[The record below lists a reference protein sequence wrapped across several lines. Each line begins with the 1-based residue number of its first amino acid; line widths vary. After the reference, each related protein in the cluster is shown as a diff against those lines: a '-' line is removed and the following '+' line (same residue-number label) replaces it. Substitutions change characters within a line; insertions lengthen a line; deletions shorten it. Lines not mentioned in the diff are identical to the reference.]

1 MRIKKY
7 NILLLITTFFL
18 ALCLLFLIFGKA
30 NKIKKRNIDFFE
42 AINISSETLN
52 PLNLSVLEKK
62 ILADFEAI
70 PENEYFYRY
79 KEIAENNRLLLT
91 SNSENNIGAYILR
104 ALLNSDKLSP
114 EKQLYILN
122 KLRVIDSL
130 SGNVVNNIKITIE
143 YFNLAEEL
151 NSEYDIATAKIGLSS
166 IISSLGSHRTAI
178 SILKSIDFK
187 NDKIPLINRLKI
199 LQHFHLAENEF
210 FLKKYDESIGD
221 LEKMIELS
229 KNEPEDYSNNIFLLK
244 NIIETQI
251 YVKTNKKESA
261 LKTLNLSKEFFKNN
275 QNNYF
280 LNLDIFYLLTLEI
293 YNLKYDFE
301 NFNISN
307 VKKIIDV
314 SEKVGDIIVLKT
326 AFEIL
331 LEYYVETNDFSEY
344 RNTIK
349 LYDSYL
355 YKINDANNK
364 FFTLFVVEKSQFERF
379 TAENRKLHTHII
391 ILLVGVVFVLMISY
405 KKIGSLDKKAKIDTL
420 TNIGNRL
427 AFNIKIKELKNK
439 DYTMLLFDIDNF
451 KKINDN
457 FGHDFGDDVLSG
469 IGKILKNLESKEVSF
484 YRVGGEEFAVI
495 FTNLKNSVSE
505 NKCEDIRQNIENLQ
519 WKHPLVVTISGGYCK
534 KCKNTYVQCDLKL
547 YEAKKSGKN
556 KIIY

>member
-18 ALCLLFLIFGKA
+18 ALCLLFLIFGRA

-70 PENEYFYRY
+70 PKNEYFYRY

-104 ALLNSDKLSP
+104 ALLNSSELSP
-114 EKQLYILN
+114 EKQLYVLN
-122 KLRVIDSL
+122 KLRVVDSL

-151 NSEYDIATAKIGLSS
+151 NSEYDIATAKIALGS

-199 LQHFHLAENEF
+199 LHYFHLAENQF

-244 NIIETQI
+244 NILETQI

-261 LKTLNLSKEFFKNN
+261 LKTLNLSKEFFKSN

-293 YNLKYDFE
+293 YNLKYEFE

-314 SEKVGDIIVLKT
+314 SEKVGDIIILKT

-331 LEYYVETNDFSEY
+331 LEYYVKTNDFSEY

-364 FFTLFVVEKSQFERF
+364 FFTLFVVKKSQAERLQL
-379 TAENRKLHTHII
+379 ENKKLYTHII

-405 KKIGSLDKKAKIDTL
+405 KKMGSLDKKAKIDTL

-439 DYTMLLFDIDNF
+439 DYSMLLFDIDNF

-457 FGHDFGDDVLSG
+457 FGHDFGDDVLFG

-484 YRVGGEEFAVI
+484 YRVGGEEFAVV
-495 FTNLKNSVSE
+495 FTNLKNSVSK

-534 KCKNTYVQCDLKL
+534 SSKNTYIQCDLKL